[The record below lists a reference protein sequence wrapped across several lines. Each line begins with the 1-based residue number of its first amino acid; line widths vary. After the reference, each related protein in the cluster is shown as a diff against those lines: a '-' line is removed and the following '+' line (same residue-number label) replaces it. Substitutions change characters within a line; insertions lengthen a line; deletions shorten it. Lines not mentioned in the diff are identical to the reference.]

1 MDCPKLDA
9 RDPSDPVCRVRSGAY
24 APSADHLEDL
34 CRTARYRSCPL
45 YVQESEAYLHACR
58 LEAERAVG

>member
-9 RDPSDPVCRVRSGAY
+9 RDPSDPVCRLQIGAY
-24 APSADHLEDL
+24 APSEDQL
-34 CRTARYRSCPL
+34 AGFCTTARHCRCPL
-45 YVQESEAYLHACR
+45 YVKDLEAYLHSCR